1 MSAIFIVIKML
12 KPDDDQRQ
20 QREQGR
26 HIWKPQSAV
35 EDHHQPLSFARAAD
49 LHQHQLQ
56 HQQFSLIV
64 ILIPTWKLSEAP
76 KIPGNP

>member
-49 LHQHQLQ
+49 LHQHQ
-56 HQQFSLIV
+56 HQQFLLIV